1 MLHCQKYPLPV
12 QVLPRCG
19 RSRIRS
25 KGGYT
30 VTTSHL
36 LYHATT
42 YFPQCGVLTRFNE
55 HVTSFQIVCVH
66 STRRLLLLGE
76 RARSREREKGTGE
89 IIKNI
94 VEVESGTW
102 PWPGNV
108 SSLKELVIFLENLLW
123 LFTVTNHKQ
132 GKVAQKGKSN
142 QLVRAP

>member
-1 MLHCQKYPLPV
+1 M
-12 QVLPRCG
+12 
-19 RSRIRS
+19 
-25 KGGYT
+25 
-30 VTTSHL
+30 
-36 LYHATT
+36 
-42 YFPQCGVLTRFNE
+42 
-55 HVTSFQIVCVH
+55 
-66 STRRLLLLGE
+66 LLGE

-132 GKVAQKGKSN
+132 GKVAQGGTN